1 MLKEIIKT
9 KEDLFGACL
18 GTFFADGCISKN
30 RYTGVKGG
38 KYAYAEFTHT
48 AKNLDYLKLKKE
60 LLEMIPNCTCKITE
74 HNKKTENKTYSLY
87 RLMTNVNDYFADIRD
102 QIYDENRIKIF
113 PEKLINKITDFG
125 LFLLYLDDGTL
136 KVRYYENSQKLRE
149 ARVTFCLNSFTLEE
163 IKTFQK
169 WLKEKYD
176 VDSKY
181 YLFTKNLAPKRGYVL
196 WTNTTN
202 TRKLMNVFDK
212 FYNLVPSMQ
221 YKFLKFHTL

>member
-1 MLKEIIKT
+1 MNLEKMNIEDIKNA
-9 KEDLFGACL
+9 LL
-18 GTFFADGCISKN
+18 GTIFADGSI
-30 RYTGVKGG
+30 G
-38 KYAYAEFTHT
+38 KIRTDGSRNGTNGELEITHT
-48 AKNLDYLKLKKE
+48 SRNLDYLKLKKE

-181 YLFTKNLAPKRGYVL
+181 YLFTKNLAPERGYVL

-212 FYNLVPSMQ
+212 FYNLVPSM
-221 YKFLKFHTL
+221 